1 MKKIVITG
9 GPCSGKTTT
18 IDLLATRGHFILP
31 ELAREIIAEELNE
44 AREDPNYTPKVPWT
58 DQKIFQCMVA
68 TRQWHREQE
77 IPKGLARVFLDR
89 GIVDGLAYAAV
100 FEKALPGLAYELIAK
115 TRYDHVF
122 FLKALPYQRDAERR
136 EDPELAKRITQAI
149 FGHYRAEGYNPI
161 LVPVMAPKDRV
172 AFIEEEVLQWDTQ
185 RSS

>member
-18 IDLLATRGHFILP
+18 IDILATHGHFILP
-31 ELAREIIAEELNE
+31 EVAREVIAEELNE

-58 DQKIFQCMVA
+58 DQKIFQGMVA
-68 TRQWHREQE
+68 VRQWYREQE

-100 FEKALPGLAYELIAK
+100 FEEALPGLALELIAK
-115 TRYDHVF
+115 TQYDHVF
-122 FLKALPYQRDAERR
+122 FLEALPYQRDAERR

-149 FGHYRAEGYNPI
+149 FAHYRAERYDVTR
-161 LVPVMAPKDRV
+161 VPVMAPKDRV
-172 AFIEEEVLQWDTQ
+172 AFIEEEVLSWDTW